1 MSWQLVF
8 FSRVKK
14 QKMLEEVGSVLG
26 VTPQDVSAKI
36 HSLRTQFNRECSREK
51 KTKSGSSSDET
62 FVSKWEYMSSLQF
75 LKINAVDSIT
85 ISNLVT
91 FFKKIIHIFVYI
103 MESMYVFYFRYN
115 FQDVVTEELSSDGTE
130 SIILFSESSD
140 TQSEYGET
148 SDSNNKR
155 HRFPVLNS
163 KKAKRRN
170 LEETTD
176 DALMNKALAVIN
188 QPNDD
193 LDIFGQFVASEMR
206 QISDLSSRKLVK
218 NEIMRA
224 LLICSQSSVLVTTE
238 TTTLP
243 ENENTDFEYIVL

>member
-1 MSWQLVF
+1 
-8 FSRVKK
+8 
-14 QKMLEEVGSVLG
+14 MLDEIGAVLG
-26 VTPQDVSAKI
+26 VTAQDVSAKI

-75 LKINAVDSIT
+75 LKINAVDSVT

-91 FFKKIIHIFVYI
+91 IFKINIHIFVYI
-103 MESMYVFYFRYN
+103 MESMCHIFVYN
-115 FQDVVTEELSSDGTE
+115 FQDILTDEISSESTE
-130 SIILFSESSD
+130 SLFSVSESSD

-155 HRFPVLNS
+155 HRLPALSS
-163 KKAKRRN
+163 KQAKKKN

-176 DALMNKALAVIN
+176 DALLNKALAVIN

-193 LDIFGQFVASEMR
+193 LDIFGQFVASEIR
-206 QISDLSSRKLVK
+206 QMSDLSARKLVK

-224 LLICSQSSVLVTTE
+224 LLICNQSPVLVTTK
-238 TTTLP
+238 TTSLP
-243 ENENTDFEYIVL
+243 ENENSEVEYIVL